1 VAERKDPLDSC
12 TGFEWDEANAHK
24 NWEWHRVTPGEAEDV
39 FFNEPLVV
47 RSDVRHSKQEKR
59 YYALGQTGGGRYLF
73 VAFTI
78 RRSLLR
84 TISVRDMIE
93 KRGTPMPITKRKRVP
108 EFRSEDEEREFWAG
122 HDSTEFIDW
131 RIAGRRKFPNLK
143 PTLRTI
149 SLRLPVSMI
158 EDLKVLANKRDVP
171 YQSLLKVFLAE
182 RLKKERR
189 RAS

>member
-1 VAERKDPLDSC
+1 MVACRPNPGSSGKARPHFPLVDSSFGNVFSRQALRLTGFPGQFPQTPLSGNLRAAPSPRLHCVYGTDILGAVAERKDPLDSC

-24 NWEWHRVTPGEAEDV
+24 NWERHRVTPGEAEDV

-84 TISVRDMIE
+84 IISVRDMNRKEMDAYANHE
-93 KRGTPMPITKRKRVP
+93 K
-108 EFRSEDEEREFWAG
+108 EA
-122 HDSTEFIDW
+122 
-131 RIAGRRKFPNLK
+131 
-143 PTLRTI
+143 
-149 SLRLPVSMI
+149 
-158 EDLKVLANKRDVP
+158 
-171 YQSLLKVFLAE
+171 
-182 RLKKERR
+182 
-189 RAS
+189 RA